1 MAALLYNEPP
11 IAVSPTLCR
20 LLGLPEAVFLQQ
32 LHFRLQLKRSDPK
45 TYEKYRVDGLDWV
58 YWTQQQLIVE
68 IPLGRTADTHKR
80 VIKRL
85 RALGVLLVRQLRVA
99 EWDRTNFYTIDYG
112 AFDDWLRSQEMNTV
126 SIGGNGAHREVASP
140 PIGERDC
147 HPSMCGGA
155 TGHTT
160 EIATETCIENSSERT
175 TTTSANVIEFHPACE
190 EYRSAIESAISGL
203 PEKLAQQVVDEIAGA
218 LVAAEKG
225 QRTAIQGL
233 HGWIQAVANSAR
245 NGKFCFQQ
253 GKPIARERK
262 KRLSDAQKTINQE
275 KSEATQQEARRARN
289 KAIEDFLAAAPDAQ
303 LRKLATLAEQNPGL
317 LNPRQRSTTVKSI
330 LQRKLPESPL
340 ERSVVTSTVV
350 SFVPGISSL
359 GG

>member
-20 LLGLPEAVFLQQ
+20 LLGLAEAVFLQQ
-32 LHFRLQLKRSDPK
+32 LHFRLQLKRSAPR
-45 TYEKYRVDGLDWV
+45 TYEKYRVNGRDWV
-58 YWTQQQLIVE
+58 YWTQQELIAE
-68 IPLGRTADTHKR
+68 IPLGKSGDPHKR
-80 VIKRL
+80 VIREL
-85 RALGVLLVRQLRVA
+85 RELGLLLVEQLHA
-99 EWDRTNFYTIDYG
+99 AKWDRTNFYTIDYD
-112 AFDDWLRSQEMNTV
+112 AFDDWLRSQEMDTV
-126 SIGGNGAHREVASP
+126 SIGGNSTHREVALP
-140 PIGERDC
+140 PIGERDR
-147 HPSMCGGA
+147 HQSNCGGA

-160 EIATETCIENSSERT
+160 EIATETCIENSSGRT
-175 TTTSANVIEFHPACE
+175 TTTSANTIEFHPACE
-190 EYRSAIESAISGL
+190 EYRGVIGPAILGL

-262 KRLSDAQKTINQE
+262 KRLSDAQKAVTQE
-275 KSEATQQEARRARN
+275 KSEAIKAVAQRARN
-289 KAIEDFLAAAPDAQ
+289 KAVEDFLATAPDVQ
-303 LRKLATLAEQNPGL
+303 LRKLAALAELNPGF
-317 LNPRQRSTTVKSI
+317 LNPRQRSAAVESI
-330 LQRKLPESPL
+330 LQRRMPNGPL
-340 ERSVVTSTVV
+340 ERSVVTSTVA
-350 SFVPGISSL
+350 SFVPGLSSL